1 MRIPKFLSP
10 SSLSLFERD
19 REEFYMKYLAPIR
32 APRIPQAIYMSIGSA
47 FDAYVK
53 AELHAALFGPGAN
66 PEFEFDTIF
75 VDQVEAHN
83 RDWALT
89 HGQYV
94 FDCYKISGSY
104 GDLLELLQASQYEPQ
119 FEFTVTGDVEGV
131 PLLGKPDCR
140 FVHPNGTHVILDWK
154 VNGYCS
160 KHGSTPYKFYAL
172 IRDGWTEE
180 VAKKS
185 RGASK
190 AHPKFDP
197 VQLNDLTISG
207 HYLEEASTDWADQLA
222 IYSWM
227 LGEPVGDEN
236 TLIGIDQIVCKARP
250 GDRPLIRIANHR
262 SHISEEYQKS
272 LAERLKHC
280 WKRLTTGY
288 VFDNLSRE
296 DNDQRCEE
304 LDNEAVALIG
314 DGTPDS
320 EWFKKVCRPMRFR

>member
-19 REEFYMKYLAPIR
+19 REEYYMKYLAPIK
-32 APRIPQAIYMSIGSA
+32 APRIPQASYMSIGAA

-53 AELHAALFGPGAN
+53 AELYAAIFGLGHN
-66 PEFEFDTIF
+66 PQFEFNAIF
-75 VDQVEAHN
+75 IEQVEEHN
-83 RDWALT
+83 RDWALE

-94 FDCYKISGSY
+94 FDCYKTSGAY
-104 GDLLELLQASQYEPQ
+104 DDLLELLQASQYEPQ
-119 FEFTVTGDVEGV
+119 FEFTVTGEVNGV

-172 IRDGWTEE
+172 IRDGWTED

-185 RGASK
+185 RGANK
-190 AHPKFDP
+190 AHPKCDP
-197 VQLNDLTISG
+197 IELNGLVISK

-236 TLIGIDQIVCKARP
+236 TLIGIDQIVCKPQP
-250 GDRPLIRIANHR
+250 GNKPLLRVANHR
-262 SHISEEYQKS
+262 SRISESYQKS
-272 LAERLKHC
+272 MAERLKYA
-280 WKRLTTGY
+280 WKCITTGY
-288 VFDNLSRE
+288 IFDDLER
-296 DNDQRCEE
+296 DMNDQRCKE
-304 LDNEAVALIG
+304 LDNEALALVD
-314 DGTPDS
+314 DGSKES
-320 EWFKKVCRPMRFR
+320 EWFTKVCRPVRFY